1 MADSSK
7 QFCCSRN
14 TFSLGHLETLA
25 LNFLMQ
31 FSFRLSSMHVKP
43 STQSSTCVILLPL
56 KSRWSNSFNSQI
68 SLVKRVSLFLLKYNC
83 FKFFSW
89 LILGG
94 NCCSKFSLT
103 FNVSNLASCAISFG
117 NVSWQKW
124 SKLKNCQLFQ
134 KKLVA
139 IYQFC

>member
-1 MADSSK
+1 MAVSSR
-7 QFCCSRN
+7 QFCCRRS

-43 STQSSTCVILLPL
+43 STQSSISVILLPL
-56 KSRWSNSFNSQI
+56 KSRWSNSFNWHI

-83 FKFFSW
+83 FKFLSW

-94 NCCSKFSLT
+94 NCCSKFSLR
-103 FNVSNLASCAISFG
+103 FKVSNLANCVISFG
-117 NVSWQKW
+117 NISLQKL
-124 SKLKNCQLFQ
+124 SKLKVPTSHE
-134 KKLVA
+134 KS
-139 IYQFC
+139 